1 MALVGIVVN
10 DSLVLVDFVNNLRRR
25 GLELTEAIVE
35 GGKLRIRAICL
46 TSVTTVA
53 GLSPLA
59 FFASGQARFLSPMAL
74 SIVWGL
80 AFSTVLI
87 LFLIPCFYAA
97 VDDLKRASRWVVR
110 INARRAAAA
119 SRG

>member
-1 MALVGIVVN
+1 M
-10 DSLVLVDFVNNLRRR
+10 DFINNLRRR

-46 TSVTTVA
+46 TSLTTIA

-59 FFASGQARFLSPMAL
+59 FFASGQARFLMPMAL

-87 LFLIPCFYAA
+87 LLVIPCFYAA
-97 VDDLKRASRWVVR
+97 VDDLKRASRRLVGL
-110 INARRAAAA
+110 NARRRATVTQ
-119 SRG
+119 G